1 MSSHSTTSDFTIS
14 SNSIMSVDS
23 IRPVYN
29 LVELDLEEYEENEL
43 VLNTIHELKPFF
55 DQSDNCTCRYISK
68 QKDIRTCC

>member
-55 DQSDNCTCRYISK
+55 DQSDNCTCRYILK
-68 QKDIRTCC
+68 

>member
-43 VLNTIHELKPFF
+43 VLNTIHKLKPFF
-55 DQSDNCTCRYISK
+55 DQSDNYTCHHTSK
-68 QKDIRTCC
+68 QRI